1 MIKIQDFS
9 VNFSIFKNKSNDLSK
24 EYLYLRDNLM
34 ESSLKRIFQLLENQN
49 KLIISLLDFCNEL
62 ISIIK
67 TEKKASKNSI
77 SNIGFKITNEFK
89 TSNLNNNMSNEHFR
103 NYSNKINK
111 ILPSQN
117 KSLDKNISQTLNH
130 SSRNIKKNY
139 LGKSYSSADIIDS
152 KDEKLNSFRIK
163 NKKGTEYYPIKAT
176 HLTKELINTQYKIIQ
191 KYNNRKN
198 SSKEKKK
205 NHKI

>member
-9 VNFSIFKNKSNDLSK
+9 VNFSIFKKKSNDLSK
-24 EYLYLRDNLM
+24 EYLYLRDNLI
-34 ESSLKRIFQLLENQN
+34 ESSLKRMFQLLENQN

-62 ISIIK
+62 ISTIK
-67 TEKKASKNSI
+67 SEKKASKNSI
-77 SNIGFKITNEFK
+77 SNIEFKRTNELK

-103 NYSNKINK
+103 NDSNKINK
-111 ILPSQN
+111 IFPSQN
-117 KSLDKNISQTLNH
+117 KSLDKNINQTLNH

>member
-67 TEKKASKNSI
+67 SEKKASKKSI

-103 NYSNKINK
+103 NDSNKVNKFFLLRINH
-111 ILPSQN
+111 L
-117 KSLDKNISQTLNH
+117 
-130 SSRNIKKNY
+130 IKT
-139 LGKSYSSADIIDS
+139 SV
-152 KDEKLNSFRIK
+152 KL
-163 NKKGTEYYPIKAT
+163 
-176 HLTKELINTQYKIIQ
+176 
-191 KYNNRKN
+191 
-198 SSKEKKK
+198 
-205 NHKI
+205 

>member
-89 TSNLNNNMSNEHFR
+89 TSNLNNNMSNELFR

>member
-9 VNFSIFKNKSNDLSK
+9 VNFSIFKKKSNDLSK

-34 ESSLKRIFQLLENQN
+34 ESSLKRMFQLLENQN

-67 TEKKASKNSI
+67 SEKKASKNSI

-89 TSNLNNNMSNEHFR
+89 TSNLNNNKSNEHFR
-103 NYSNKINK
+103 NYSNKVNK

>member
-49 KLIISLLDFCNEL
+49 KLIKSLLDFCNEL